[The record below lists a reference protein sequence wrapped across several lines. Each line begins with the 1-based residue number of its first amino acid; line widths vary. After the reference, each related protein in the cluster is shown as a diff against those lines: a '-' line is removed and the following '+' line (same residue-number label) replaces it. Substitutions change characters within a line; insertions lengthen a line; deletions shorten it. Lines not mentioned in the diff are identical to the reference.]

1 MPADLAVEATTRLGD
16 TELDVALRVGVG
28 ECLALAG
35 PSGAGK
41 SSVLRVVAGL
51 LRPRAG
57 TVRCG
62 EEFWLDT
69 ARSIDRPPEARRVGY
84 VFQEYALFGHLSAW
98 QNVAFALRGRPRA
111 QQRAR
116 AHELLERLG
125 MGARAD
131 ARPRTLSGGERQR
144 VALARAL
151 ARAPRALLLD
161 EPLSALDAR
170 TRAAATRE
178 LAALLGESGVPALL
192 VTHDFAQA
200 AALGDR
206 VGVVEAGQVV
216 QEATPTELAARP
228 VSAFVADLTGAVV
241 LSGMAVGGDGGLTRV
256 ALEGGGEVVSPDA
269 AAGPV
274 GVSVF
279 PWDVTIEPPDAAPH
293 GSARNRLAA
302 EVTSVTEIGGR
313 VRLGLAAGQ
322 PLVAEVTAA
331 AVAELGLRPG
341 GRVVASFKATATR
354 LVAR

>member
-1 MPADLAVEATTRLGD
+1 
-16 TELDVALRVGVG
+16 
-28 ECLALAG
+28 
-35 PSGAGK
+35 
-41 SSVLRVVAGL
+41 
-51 LRPRAG
+51 
-57 TVRCG
+57 
-62 EEFWLDT
+62 
-69 ARSIDRPPEARRVGY
+69 
-84 VFQEYALFGHLSAW
+84 
-98 QNVAFALRGRPRA
+98 
-111 QQRAR
+111 
-116 AHELLERLG
+116 LG
-125 MGARAD
+125 MAARAD

-144 VALARAL
+144 LALARAL
-151 ARAPRALLLD
+151 ARAPSALLLD

-206 VGVVEAGQVV
+206 VGVVEAGHVV

-241 LSGMAVGGDGGLTRV
+241 LSGRAMCGDDGLTRV

-269 AAGPV
+269 AATGPV

-279 PWDVTIEPPDAAPH
+279 PWDVTIEPPHAAVH

-313 VRLGLAAGQ
+313 VRLGLVAGQ
-322 PLVAEVTAA
+322 PLVAEVTAT
-331 AVAELGLRPG
+331 AVAELGLCPG
-341 GRVVASFKATATR
+341 ARVVASFKATATR

>member
-1 MPADLAVEATTRLGD
+1 MPADLAVEATTTLGD
-16 TELDVALRVGVG
+16 IELDVSLRVGAG
-28 ECLALAG
+28 ECLALVG

-41 SSVLRVVAGL
+41 SSVLRVAAGL

-62 EEFWLDT
+62 EETWLDT
-69 ARSIDRPPEARRVGY
+69 LGRIDRPPEERRCGY

-98 QNVAFALRGRPRA
+98 QNVAFALRDRPRA
-111 QQRAR
+111 QRRKR

-125 MGARAD
+125 MAARAD

-151 ARAPRALLLD
+151 ARAPRAFLLD
-161 EPLSALDAR
+161 EPLSALDVR
-170 TRAAATRE
+170 TRTAATRE
-178 LAALLGESGVPALL
+178 LAALLGESGVPALM

-200 AALGDR
+200 AALGDL
-206 VGVVEAGQVV
+206 VGVVEAGHVV
-216 QEATPTELAARP
+216 QKGTPAELAARP

-241 LSGMAVGGDGGLTRV
+241 LTGRALAGDDGLTRV
-256 ALEGGGEVVSPDA
+256 ALEGGEEVVSPDG

-279 PWDVTIEPPDAAPH
+279 PWDITIEPPHATVH

-341 GRVVASFKATATR
+341 TRVVASFKATATR